1 MATAHVRLRKAI
13 ATPKGRTSWRDG
25 HGANGAIRIPLG
37 LAAREL
43 DHSSLTTKRWD
54 SMGAESARVESN
66 ATLTTTGMVM
76 RYSLLLLA
84 LASAPASATLITV
97 DAADYAL
104 GTDISTI
111 SPGATFSTYTDYG
124 AGGVR
129 FDPVTVVT
137 NFVGPDI
144 APHAFGHN
152 LVGNGTNFRN
162 IFQGAEPCLFR
173 GVCDPTLHA
182 VNYFYAL
189 LVAFD
194 APTDY
199 VEVDVHHT
207 EIWIDGSVLRAY
219 DKAGNTLA
227 TCRVRGTGSTSDP
240 QLTIPGVG
248 VDPLM
253 PTCGDQYRRYESG
266 FGGVPIGECDSRDCA
281 TDTMAFISLPNAAI
295 SYVMWG
301 GEAPGA
307 TGSTISRLR
316 YNAVGVPE
324 PGSLGLLAVGGLLA
338 ATLRRRRCSN
348 YA

>member
-1 MATAHVRLRKAI
+1 MAASAFRAVI
-13 ATPKGRTSWRDG
+13 
-25 HGANGAIRIPLG
+25 
-37 LAAREL
+37 ARER

-54 SMGAESARVESN
+54 SKGAKSTRVESD
-66 ATLTTTGMVM
+66 AILTTTGKVM

-111 SPGATFSTYTDYG
+111 SPGVTFSTFTDYG
-124 AGGVR
+124 ADGVR

-137 NFVGPDI
+137 NFVGADI

-152 LVGNGTNFRN
+152 ARGSSSTNFRN
-162 IFQGAEPCLFR
+162 VFRGAEPCLFQ
-173 GVCDPTLHA
+173 GVCDPFPD
-182 VNYFYAL
+182 NYFYAL

-240 QLTIPGVG
+240 QFTIPGVG
-248 VDPLM
+248 VDPSM

-266 FGGVPIGECDSRDCA
+266 FGGIPIGECDSRDCA

-301 GEAPGA
+301 GEAPNA
-307 TGSTISRLR
+307 TGSVISRLT
-316 YNAVGVPE
+316 YNNIGVPE

-348 YA
+348 YARLAMNAELIAA